1 MWRRGVTAA
10 ATYGSVAAGVLG
22 TLIAAR
28 QLEPHDFGRLAL
40 VISAA
45 GFFQVLLDLTVEEAM
60 IKFGFRYSESGQWGK
75 LRRLYRRA
83 LAFKAL
89 GALAA
94 AVVLAAGAPLGNR
107 IFGTHGLT
115 VPLLIAAALPL
126 AQAPETVAAAAFVLR
141 S

>member
-1 MWRRGVTAA
+1 MNRSRLLWRRAVTAV

-28 QLEPHDFGRLAL
+28 ELGPRDFGRLSL

-45 GFFQVLLDLTVEEAM
+45 AFFQVLLDLTVEEAM
-60 IKFGFRYSESGQWGK
+60 VKFGFRYSESGRWGK

-83 LAFKAL
+83 LVFKAI

-94 AVVLAAGAPLGNR
+94 SAVLAGGAPLGTR
-107 IFGTHGLT
+107 I
-115 VPLLIAAALPL
+115 
-126 AQAPETVAAAAFVLR
+126 
-141 S
+141 